1 LDELALA
8 DRTLRHEVLDR
19 DRSTLRVE
27 LGQAV
32 EVHDL
37 VLGTERVLEAAQL
50 GQAHVERHLA
60 TLERRRHLV
69 ARLRALRAATRRLT
83 LRRLTTTHTGLRGV
97 RARGG
102 TQVVHLEQTA
112 STLRRRLGRS
122 RLLRRS
128 LLRRSL
134 LRGGSL
140 LGLLHGRLGLGGR
153 LLGRRLRGGLL
164 GSVGSLLRR

>member
-1 LDELALA
+1 SAVADRAPGREDLLTRGRRQGVDLDRELDRHLAGAEHLDELALA

-37 VLGTERVLEAAQL
+37 VLGTERGLEAAQL

-112 STLRRRLGRS
+112 STLRRRLGR
-122 RLLRRS
+122 
-128 LLRRSL
+128 
-134 LRGGSL
+134 
-140 LGLLHGRLGLGGR
+140 
-153 LLGRRLRGGLL
+153 
-164 GSVGSLLRR
+164 